1 MLSTEAKLAEKTFS
15 AKILSQPKAR
25 ELADIAEEFSL
36 GEPFSAAGLHREFAD
51 SFFILETKRGKFIVS
66 IEGIKSENEVK
77 HDIELLLFLRR
88 HGFQCLQPLK
98 SRGGQHYLNTDGRFI
113 SASRNIDGIEVPVG
127 NLTLGQ
133 LGATGHVLADLH
145 LIGRGY
151 KKGVENRFSFPRV
164 AALYQEVRKN
174 LPAHLKTI
182 VRVLDDEVN
191 YLEGYLD
198 NNLPKGIIHGNLSW
212 GKHEVQGLAPRRYHE
227 LRQSLSREVHLRPRH
242 HRQCGLLLRR
252 TLPPRPV
259 RGVDPGLRGSPA
271 LVVARVGLLPQRAS
285 ILGPADGPSP
295 ACTISICART
305 GNGSESKGPSST
317 SLNGCLILR
326 REKDGGMEDLLLSMA
341 TGYDYRK
348 YQKSKPSR

>member
-1 MLSTEAKLAEKTFS
+1 MLSTEVKPGDRVFS
-15 AKILSQPKAR
+15 ADVLSQIQAPD
-25 ELADIAEEFSL
+25 LAGIAEEFSL
-36 GEPFSAAGLHREFAD
+36 GEFCTATGLHRESAE
-51 SFFILETKRGKFIVS
+51 SFFVLETKRGKFIVS

-98 SRGGQHYLNTDGRFI
+98 SRGGQHYLHSDGRFI
-113 SASRNIDGIEVPVG
+113 SASRNIDGNEVPVG

-133 LGATGHVLADLH
+133 LAAAGHVLADLH

-151 KKGVENRFSFPRV
+151 KKGVENRFSFPKV

-212 GKHEVQGLAPRRYHE
+212 ESMKFKGSRLVGIMNFDRACRGKFICDLATTVNAVCYFEGRYRLDRFEE
-227 LRQSLSREVHLRPRH
+227 L
-242 HRQCGLLLRR
+242 
-252 TLPPRPV
+252 
-259 RGVDPGLRGSPA
+259 
-271 LVVARVGLLPQRAS
+271 
-285 ILGPADGPSP
+285 ILG
-295 ACTISICART
+295 
-305 GNGSESKGPSST
+305 
-317 SLNGCLILR
+317 
-326 REKDGGMEDLLLSMA
+326 
-341 TGYDYRK
+341 
-348 YQKSKPSR
+348 

>member
-1 MLSTEAKLAEKTFS
+1 MLSTEVKQADKAFT
-15 AKILSQPKAR
+15 ANVLSQPQAR
-25 ELADIAEEFSL
+25 ALADIAEEFSL
-36 GEPFSAAGLHREFAD
+36 GEFCTATGLHRESTE

-98 SRGGQHYLNTDGRFI
+98 SRGGQHYLHADGRFI
-113 SASRNIDGIEVPVG
+113 SASRNIDGNEVPVG
-127 NLTLGQ
+127 NLTQAQ
-133 LGATGHVLADLH
+133 LSATGHVLADLH

-151 KKGVENRFSFPRV
+151 KKGVENRYSFPRV
-164 AALYQEVRKN
+164 AALYQDVRKT
-174 LPAHLKTI
+174 LPAHLKSI

-212 GKHEVQGLAPRRYHE
+212 ESMKFKGSRLVGIMDFDRACRGKFICDLATTVNAVCYFEGRYRLERFEELILGYESLRPLSLPEWDSFPNE
-227 LRQSLSREVHLRPRH
+227 LRFSALRTAVTSLHNFY
-242 HRQCGLLLRR
+242 LRR
-252 TLPPRPV
+252 NGERARLQKTF
-259 RGVDPGLRGSPA
+259 VDFFERL
-271 LVVARVGLLPQRAS
+271 
-285 ILGPADGPSP
+285 
-295 ACTISICART
+295 
-305 GNGSESKGPSST
+305 
-317 SLNGCLILR
+317 LILR